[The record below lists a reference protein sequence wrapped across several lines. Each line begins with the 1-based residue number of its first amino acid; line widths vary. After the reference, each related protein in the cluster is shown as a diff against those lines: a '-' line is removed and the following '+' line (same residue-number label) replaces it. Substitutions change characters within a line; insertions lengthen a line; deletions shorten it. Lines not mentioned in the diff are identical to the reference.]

1 MTISCKR
8 LVCLFIHLLF
18 LGMLCFGQ
26 TYQYLTLDSAL
37 FFNSEQMGFGINGKN
52 DGIKRAIVGP
62 YKVTFVEK
70 LDSGSYSTKV
80 KEGKEMAYGSD
91 NGYEEF
97 KTRKFESYAYFSMGL
112 GTETD
117 SATCLFS
124 YFSSYRKKTET
135 VLSTILSKKEENSS
149 ADVFDENKLV
159 IGSITIK
166 NDPVPWRFT
175 VNYPVSGGGTIN
187 TAVNGSLSNGRDS
200 LRIDFVYADILK
212 RDKKDP
218 TREKIVMRSPRGY
231 SLVDF
236 ENRQMAALI
245 FKQTMS
251 YLGAKKLD
259 NFTGGELVIIGKEN
273 RPSTRLAIAT
283 LFAIMVGIR

>member
-1 MTISCKR
+1 MTMVYKR
-8 LVCLFIHLLF
+8 LACF
-18 LGMLCFGQ
+18 LISLVVSMTFCIGQ
-26 TYQYLTLDSAL
+26 TFQYLTLDSAL
-37 FFNSEQMGFGINGKN
+37 FFNSEQMGFLINGKN
-52 DGIKRAIVGP
+52 DGIRRAIVGP
-62 YKVTFVEK
+62 YKVTYVEK
-70 LDSGSYSTKV
+70 LDSGAYSTKV

-97 KTRKFESYAYFSMGL
+97 KTKKFESYAYFSMGL
-112 GTETD
+112 GTESD
-117 SATCLFS
+117 SATCFFS

-149 ADVFDENKLV
+149 AEVFDENKLV
-159 IGSITIK
+159 MGSITIK
-166 NDPVPWRFT
+166 NDPVPWRFM

-187 TAVNGSLSNGRDS
+187 TVVNGFLSNGRDS
-200 LRIDFVYADILK
+200 LRIDLIYADILK

-245 FKQTMS
+245 FKQSMS
-251 YLGAKKLD
+251 YLGAKKMD
-259 NFTGGELVIIGKEN
+259 NFTGGELVLIGKEN
-273 RPSTRLAIAT
+273 RIATKLAIAT
-283 LFAIMVGIR
+283 LFSIMVGIR

>member
-8 LVCLFIHLLF
+8 LVCLFIPLLF
-18 LGMLCFGQ
+18 SGIFCFGQ
-26 TYQYLTLDSAL
+26 TFQYLTLDSAL

-62 YKVTFVEK
+62 YKVTYVEK
-70 LDSGSYSTKV
+70 LDSGAYSTKV
-80 KEGKEMAYGSD
+80 KEGKEIGYGSD
-91 NGYEEF
+91 NGFEEF
-97 KTRKFESYAYFSMGL
+97 KTKKFESYAYYSIGL

-117 SATCLFS
+117 SAECLFS

-149 ADVFDENKLV
+149 AEIFDENKLV
-159 IGSITIK
+159 MGSITIK
-166 NDPVPWRFT
+166 NDPAPWRFM

-187 TAVNGSLSNGRDS
+187 TAVNGFLTNGRDS
-200 LRIDFVYADILK
+200 LHIDFVYGDVMK
-212 RDKKDP
+212 RSKKDP
-218 TREKIVMRSPRGY
+218 SEEKIMMRSPRGY

-245 FKQTMS
+245 YKQSMS

-259 NFTGGELVIIGKEN
+259 NFTSGELVIIGKEN
-273 RPSTRLAIAT
+273 PVSTRLAIAT
-283 LFAIMVGIR
+283 VFAIMVGIR

>member
-8 LVCLFIHLLF
+8 LVCLCIPLLF
-18 LGMLCFGQ
+18 SGILCFGQ

-62 YKVTFVEK
+62 YKVTYVEK
-70 LDSGSYSTKV
+70 LDSGAFSTKV

-112 GTETD
+112 GTESD

-135 VLSTILSKKEENSS
+135 VLSTILSKKEENSGS
-149 ADVFDENKLV
+149 EVFDENKLV
-159 IGSITIK
+159 TGSITIK
-166 NDPVPWRFT
+166 NDPLPWRFM
-175 VNYPVSGGGTIN
+175 VNYPASGGGTIN
-187 TAVNGSLSNGRDS
+187 TGVNGFLSNGRDS
-200 LRIDFVYADILK
+200 LHIDFVYADILK

-218 TREKIVMRSPRGY
+218 TQEKIVMRSPRGY

-236 ENRQMAALI
+236 ENRQFAALI
-245 FKQTMS
+245 FKQSMS
-251 YLGAKKLD
+251 YLGAKKMD
-259 NFTGGELVIIGKEN
+259 NFTGGELAIIGKEN
-273 RPSTRLAIAT
+273 RPSACLAIAT